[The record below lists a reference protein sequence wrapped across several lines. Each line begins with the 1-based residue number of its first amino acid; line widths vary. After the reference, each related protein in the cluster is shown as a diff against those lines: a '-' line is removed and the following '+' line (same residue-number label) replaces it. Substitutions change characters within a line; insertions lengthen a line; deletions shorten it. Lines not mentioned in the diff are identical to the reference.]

1 MIINFLAGLLTG
13 FIVSIPPM
21 GPISFAMISKGF
33 KNEMREGEAIALGA
47 AFMDFFYC
55 LIAFG
60 GIGLIVSLLPDAAAD
75 FYEGNA
81 NTIEIILT
89 FTGCAFVILY
99 GVKIIRSK
107 DTFEKLESEESA
119 KFNAASVR
127 ADKFKEKAILVAKRL
142 KVKENDKPN
151 LFGLFFMGM
160 LLCMSSVTLPASWI
174 ALVGYLKGYNFLD
187 SSFPGGLL
195 FSAGALTGTMAW
207 FYSLLKL
214 ITGNKKRINQGTID
228 KLNVIA
234 GIVLIILG
242 IFLFAKAAVSVL
254 NIV

>member
-1 MIINFLAGLLTG
+1 MIINFIAGILTG

-33 KNEMREGEAIALGA
+33 KNELKEGEAIALGA
-47 AFMDFFYC
+47 AFMDFLYC

-60 GIGLIVSLLPDAAAD
+60 GISLIISFFPAAAED
-75 FYEGNA
+75 FYKSNA
-81 NTIEIILT
+81 NMIEIALT
-89 FTGCAFVILY
+89 FAGCAVVIIY

-107 DTFEKLESEESA
+107 DAYDKLESEESA

-127 ADKFKEKAILVAKRL
+127 AGKLSEKAKLVVKNL
-142 KVKENDKPN
+142 KVQDNNKPN
-151 LFGLFFMGM
+151 LYGLFFMGV
-160 LLCMSSVTLPASWI
+160 LLCMSSITLPASWI
-174 ALVGYLKGYNFLD
+174 ALIGYLKGFNFLN
-187 SSFPGGLL
+187 SSFWGGLM
-195 FSAGALTGTMAW
+195 FSAGAFAGTMAW

-214 ITGNKKRINQGTID
+214 ITGNKKHINQGTIN

-234 GIVLIILG
+234 GIILLILG